1 MARSRNKHS
10 RAALR
15 AKSRR
20 PRKQGSSR
28 WFTITITIII
38 LVGVIGVVLASG
50 VLTRNDSAS
59 AAAPQPPS
67 ATNPS
72 GDHWHVAFAVNVCGE
87 WLPNLPQFET
97 AAGNSSV
104 RVGIHTH
111 GDGFI
116 HVHPF
121 TSSEGGS
128 NATLGKFLGYAGYPM
143 SDSSMKVWT
152 GPSADPTKTEWKNGD
167 KCPNAA
173 GEAGKGKPGHVVWT
187 VNCIAQSGNP
197 SDYELKDQHVLAVG
211 FLPVG
216 EKLEAPPNAAS
227 TPQNDGSPS
236 GAINQKS
243 CTPTAQNN
251 PGVADTTPTTPAA
264 TPTTQQ

>member
-72 GDHWHVAFAVNVCGE
+72 GDHWHVAFAVNVCGQ

-97 AAGNSSV
+97 AADNSTV

-121 TSSEGGS
+121 VSSEGGS

-173 GEAGKGKPGHVVWT
+173 GEAGKGKAGRVVWT

-197 SDYELKDQHVLAVG
+197 SDYRLKDQHVLAVG
-211 FLPVG
+211 FLPEG
-216 EKLEAPPNAAS
+216 EKLPTPPNAAS
-227 TPQNDGSPS
+227 APQNDGSPS
-236 GAINQKS
+236 GAFNQKS

-251 PGVADTTPTTPAA
+251 PGVADTTPTTSAA
-264 TPTTQQ
+264 TPTTGR